1 MKKSYSAW
9 APTHTYHRGKD
20 GNVLFYSNLDRLIY
34 FSIFCTEA
42 RKKEIVVLALT
53 LMFTHIHQLC
63 SAESIETILDV
74 EKESARKYARAFN
87 EAAGLSGDL
96 FQHPIGWACKKT
108 TKKIRSTLAYIANNL
123 VEKKLTK
130 RAEDSRWTFIAY
142 AESDHPFSE
151 KIRME
156 QASSKMRKA
165 VRMVK
170 WMAGK
175 NRPLTYPLLKTLM
188 QDLTPSEKNQLTD
201 KIISLYSVIHHKRAA
216 DCFGGYRNM
225 IQAFTTTTGADYDIP
240 EPQEASTDTAYVKMA
255 RMVQET
261 GYSAIRKQFLKAGTE
276 EIQELVRRFMG
287 ECHASEYQIRRF
299 LHLPPPPK

>member
-1 MKKSYSAW
+1 MKKSFLPW

-34 FSIFCTEA
+34 FSIYCTEA
-42 RKKEIVVLALT
+42 RKREIVVLAIT
-53 LMFTHIHQLC
+53 LMFTHIHRLS
-63 SAESIETILDV
+63 SAESIKTILDV

-108 TKKIRSTLAYIANNL
+108 TKQIRSTLAYIANNL

-130 RAEDSRWTFIAY
+130 KAEDSRWTFIAFTK
-142 AESDHPFSE
+142 SDHPFSE
-151 KIRME
+151 IIRME

-170 WMAGK
+170 WLAGK
-175 NRPLTYPLLKTLM
+175 NRPLTYPLLRTLM
-188 QDLTPSEKNQLTD
+188 QDLNPNEKNQLTD
-201 KIISLYSVIHHKRAA
+201 KIISLYSVIDYERAA
-216 DCFGGYRNM
+216 NYFGGYRNM
-225 IQAFTTTTGADYDIP
+225 IQAFTTTTGAEYDIP
-240 EPQEASTDTAYVKMA
+240 EPLEAGTDTAYVRMA

-261 GYSAIRKQFLKAGTE
+261 GYSSVRKQFLKAGKD
-276 EIQELVRRFMG
+276 EIRNLIRRFQE
-287 ECHASEYQIRRF
+287 ECRASDYQIRRF
-299 LHLPPPPK
+299 LHIKK